1 MLEGKGNLKVVYT
14 INDNILV
21 SQQSQK
27 HYMVGGSLCLTSFI
41 KVELLF
47 SLVVI
52 GHRPGW
58 G

>member
-27 HYMVGGSLCLTSFI
+27 RYMVGGSLCLTSYI
-41 KVELLF
+41 QVELL
-47 SLVVI
+47 
-52 GHRPGW
+52 
-58 G
+58 